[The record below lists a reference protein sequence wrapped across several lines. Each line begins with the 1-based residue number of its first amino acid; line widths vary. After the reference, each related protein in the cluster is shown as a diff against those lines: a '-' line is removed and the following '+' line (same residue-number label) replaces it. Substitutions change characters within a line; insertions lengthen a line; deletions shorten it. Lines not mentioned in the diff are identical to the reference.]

1 MSSTHHPPVATATD
15 LHVLLG
21 VKPGTLRQWH
31 RRGKVAK
38 LGRDAY
44 VVADVVALVGR
55 SA

>member
-1 MSSTHHPPVATATD
+1 ME

-31 RRGKVAK
+31 ARGKVRK
-38 LGRDAY
+38 RGRDAY

-55 SA
+55 